1 MQILNIIFTIVAIIA
16 NAAVTYF
23 AITAW
28 FEVRRMNRKLTGMER
43 AMAIVTTI
51 TMGEHVKSNF
61 DQLNE
66 MKAAFHRLI
75 ENEQY
80 EEAEEL
86 KKAIAKMEL
95 SAEHALKEFKDICGD
110 KLCEVVVTKV
120 KNHINE
126 EE

>member
-66 MKAAFHRLI
+66 MKAAFHRLV

-110 KLCEVVVTKV
+110 KICEVVVTKV
-120 KNHINE
+120 KSHINE